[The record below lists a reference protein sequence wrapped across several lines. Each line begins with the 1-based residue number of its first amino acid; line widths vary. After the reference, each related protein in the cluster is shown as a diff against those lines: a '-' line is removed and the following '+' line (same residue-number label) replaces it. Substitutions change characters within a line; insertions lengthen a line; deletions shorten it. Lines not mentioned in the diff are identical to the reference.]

1 MTVDRT
7 DMGIAP
13 APNKAP
19 PHIQRIVLVFLCTLL
34 LGHLDRNVGAAAP
47 PTDPAVQAT
56 PDSTQLDDS
65 SALNATLPSNSQRL
79 RYLGQ
84 TGGIVT
90 DFVVQDDLVFLPEGD
105 ALTILRLGGSPLSR
119 ISPNQGRIQG
129 LDLAGETVFLI
140 TPIGLAAVDVQDP
153 EQPQLLSF
161 LPGGGEAVR
170 IMGDF
175 AFVAA
180 RAAGLR
186 VISVSDPRR
195 PVLASTFS
203 LPGKAL
209 AIEVD
214 PQMELAYIA
223 ADDGGLRIIDVS
235 TPDLPRQVSSMTPA
249 GGVQELELQEG
260 RLSLSNADRILLIDV
275 SRPEDPQLL
284 GTYAPP
290 RHARRIRVMDNIAYV
305 ADLDGG
311 LKVFD
316 ITEPAQPLL
325 VYAETEGMT
334 YDLVV
339 RGNRAYLAD
348 GPDGI
353 RILDISRPARPRLV
367 SRLQLGGIAQGIAVW
382 EDLLLVAAG
391 DAGLYTVNLYR
402 ERDPVVMAQ
411 WDTDGDARDV
421 KTDGNLAYVAD
432 GPAGLKLVS
441 LVRYDSPAL
450 RGTLYTAGDAQA
462 LGIDGTFL
470 YVAADDGGLQII
482 DAIHPSTPVL
492 VGTLSLPEGQRAVD
506 VAVVNKRAYLAVQGE
521 HPEEAGLV
529 IADVGFRDQPAILS
543 RVTGPGVGVA
553 VRGVDVFT
561 VEGSELLSIDARAS
575 SGPVVQ
581 AHYRPP
587 AGAGGLDWAG
597 NTLYLTSGAQGPEL
611 SLLDTRNPEQPVELH
626 HFGLTPAGGAVQ
638 VAGDHIYLAAGRR
651 GLRALRAPPCPPFC
665 AEGQASDPEEV
676 IYDPMDTLSR
686 VFTDPDQPGRIY
698 GAGEAG
704 WSITNVASSH
714 LPQPLSRMQT
724 DTPVHS
730 LAWISDRFYVAS
742 ATQGLLIYELPVSA
756 GPPAQATLLGRWAA
770 GTVLQDVLV
779 YDGYVYLLDQQAG
792 IRVVDPNPAPHP
804 SLLQT
809 VPLSGTPYR
818 IIPLEDEGLA
828 YVLTSDGDLKLVDLG
843 HPTAGVISLGQFAAQ
858 IATIGV
864 VCSSGSQRADP
875 CPERYA
881 YTLDGGSL
889 DIWRITRDGV
899 EPVYS
904 LTING
909 TALLLTG
916 QLAFVGSDAGHVSIL
931 DTSNPA
937 QPRLAGMMGNNAAV
951 QGMALLPDRMEL
963 VVGVNTLAGITQP
976 VNRRPVGLLRI
987 WDIATPLTPA
997 ELYSIE
1003 VPAPISALVK
1013 TADGRRIVTAG
1024 ESLSLFDI
1032 TDPLTT
1038 TLVSN
1043 LRLPA
1048 AATTLTLDE
1057 DLAYLGTETGL
1068 LIVSGLAS
1076 DSPRILT
1083 ELPLRD
1089 PVLGVAVRGDR
1100 GYLALGES
1108 GGLILNLSDPTAPR
1122 EIGRLI
1128 SPTGG
1133 PLLSLVRE
1141 DDYLWAIWEG
1151 AVSWLDIS
1159 QPRPGPAELGTFS
1172 PSGIVATD
1180 LIVVGDLAYLT
1191 DAEKGLLAYDI
1202 SDPLAPVALGVLDT
1216 PGLAQAVAVG
1226 PAGETAF
1233 VADGECGIRAIDLQD
1248 PSAPT
1253 ETGFWST
1260 GYALDVATLG
1270 DNVYVA
1276 DIGELMVLEYVP
1288 DGPPVPPPAPQSP
1301 QPSDGIV
1308 FYPPREDPS
1317 APLEATLTWGPPL
1330 ERCDP
1335 VTYDLYFGSRD
1346 VPPLVASGLISPA
1359 FHVETLERWQTYYWR
1374 VAVRDRQG
1382 DEITGPLWHF
1392 YVETQARPPAVPTRP
1407 PTPLLASPPQQDVL
1421 VLVGILAGIGTAIGA
1436 LWWVNDKRAS

>member
-1 MTVDRT
+1 
-7 DMGIAP
+7 
-13 APNKAP
+13 
-19 PHIQRIVLVFLCTLL
+19 
-34 LGHLDRNVGAAAP
+34 
-47 PTDPAVQAT
+47 
-56 PDSTQLDDS
+56 
-65 SALNATLPSNSQRL
+65 
-79 RYLGQ
+79 
-84 TGGIVT
+84 VT
-90 DFVVQDDLVFLPEGD
+90 DFAVQDDLVFLPEGD
-105 ALTILRLGGSPLSR
+105 ALTILRLGASPLSR

-129 LDLAGETVFLI
+129 LALAGETVFLI
-140 TPIGLAAVDVQDP
+140 TPIGLAAVNVTNP

-170 IMGDF
+170 IIGDF

-186 VISVSDPRR
+186 VINVSDPRR
-195 PVLASTFS
+195 PMLASTFP

-214 PQMELAYIA
+214 PRMQLAYIA
-223 ADDGGLRIIDVS
+223 ADEGGLRIIDVS

-249 GGVQELELQEG
+249 GGVQELELQEN
-260 RLSLSNADRILLIDV
+260 RLSLSNGDRILLIDV

-290 RHARRIRVMDNIAYV
+290 RRGHRIRVTDNIAYV
-305 ADLDGG
+305 TDLDGG

-316 ITEPAQPLL
+316 ITEPTQPLL

-334 YDLVV
+334 YDLAV

-353 RILDISRPARPRLV
+353 RILDISRPARPRLI
-367 SRLQLGGIAQGIAVW
+367 SQLQLDGVAQGIAVW

-402 ERDPVVMAQ
+402 EGDPVVMAQ

-441 LVRYDSPAL
+441 LIRYDSPTL
-450 RGTLYTAGDAQA
+450 RGSLYTAGDAQA
-462 LGIDGTFL
+462 LGLDGTFL
-470 YVAADDGGLQII
+470 YVAADDGGLQIV
-482 DAIHPSTPVL
+482 DAIHPATPVL

-506 VAVVNKRAYLAVQGE
+506 VAVVNKRAYLAVQAE
-521 HPEEAGLV
+521 YPEETGLV

-543 RVTGPGVGVA
+543 RVAGPGMGVA
-553 VRGVDVFT
+553 VHGVDVFT

-575 SGPVVQ
+575 SGPVPQ

-587 AGAGGLDWAG
+587 AGAGGIDWPG
-597 NTLYLTSGAQGPEL
+597 DTLYLTSGGQGPEL
-611 SLLDTRNPEQPVELH
+611 TLLDTRNPERPVELH
-626 HFGLTPAGGAVQ
+626 HFGLTPAGGEVQ

-651 GLRALRAPPCPPFC
+651 GLRALESPPCPPFC
-665 AEGQASDPEEV
+665 AEGQAPAPEEV
-676 IYDPMDTLSR
+676 IYDPMDTLTR

-704 WSITNVASSH
+704 WSITNVASSD

-730 LAWISDRFYVAS
+730 LVRTSDRFYVAS
-742 ATQGLLIYELPVSA
+742 ATQGLLIYEPPGA
-756 GPPAQATLLGRWAA
+756 EGPPAQAKLLGRWAA

-792 IRVVDPNPAPHP
+792 IRIVDPSPAQHP
-804 SLLQT
+804 NLLQT
-809 VPLSGTPYR
+809 VPLTGTPYR
-818 IIPLEDEGLA
+818 MIPLEGGQLA
-828 YVLTSDGDLKLVDLG
+828 YVLTSEGGIKLVDLG
-843 HPTAGVISLGQFAAQ
+843 HPTAGATSLGQFPAQ

-864 VCSSGSQRADP
+864 ICSSGSRAAEP
-875 CPERYA
+875 CAERYA

-889 DIWRITRDGV
+889 EIWRITSDGA
-899 EPVYS
+899 EPVYG

-909 TALLLTG
+909 TSLLLTG
-916 QLAFVGSDAGHVSIL
+916 QLAFIGSDAGHVSIL

-963 VVGVNTLAGITQP
+963 VVGVNTRAGITQP
-976 VNRRPVGLLRI
+976 VNTPPVGLLRI
-987 WDIATPLTPA
+987 WDIETPVTPE

-1003 VPAPISALVK
+1003 IPAPIFALDK
-1013 TADGRRIVTAG
+1013 TADEQRIVTAG

-1038 TLVSN
+1038 TL
-1043 LRLPA
+1043 LADLPLPVA
-1048 AATTLTLDE
+1048 AATLTLDK
-1057 DLAYLGTETGL
+1057 DRAYLGTEAGL
-1068 LIVSGLAS
+1068 LVVTGLAS
-1076 DSPRILT
+1076 DDPRLLT
-1083 ELPLRD
+1083 EFPLRD
-1089 PVLGVAVRGDR
+1089 PVLSVAVRGNR

-1108 GGLILNLSDPTAPR
+1108 GGLILDLSDPASPR

-1141 DDYLWAIWEG
+1141 DDHLWAIWES

-1172 PSGIVATD
+1172 PPGIIATD
-1180 LIVVGDLAYLT
+1180 LTVMGDLAYLT

-1202 SDPLAPVALGVLDT
+1202 SNPMTPAALGVLDT
-1216 PGLAQAVAVG
+1216 PGLAQAVALS

-1233 VADGECGIRAIDLQD
+1233 VADGECGIRVIDLQD

-1253 ETGFWST
+1253 EVGFWST

-1288 DGPPVPPPAPQSP
+1288 DSPPIPPPTPQSP
-1301 QPSDGIV
+1301 QPSEGV
-1308 FYPPREDPS
+1308 AFYPTREDPS

-1335 VTYDLYFGSRD
+1335 VTYDLYFGTQD
-1346 VPPLVASGLISPA
+1346 VPPLVASGLISPTY
-1359 FHVETLERWQTYYWR
+1359 HVETLERWQTYYWR
-1374 VAVRDRQG
+1374 VVVQDRQG
-1382 DEITGPLWHF
+1382 DETIGPLWHF
-1392 YVETQARPPAVPTRP
+1392 YVETQARPPAAPTRP
-1407 PTPLLASPPQQDVL
+1407 PTPSLTPPPQQDVL
-1421 VLVGILAGIGTAIGA
+1421 VLVGILAGVGTALGA
-1436 LWWVNDKRAS
+1436 LWWVIDRRAS